1 MGIYFAR
8 YILFLDGR
16 FSFCPFFL
24 LDCRLHT
31 FLFSRIVVY
40 IDPYIKRGT
49 SIVRGAT
56 ALVLSVEDKVP
67 ILASTVSS
75 WWCRILLVFD
85 LSFFFTD
92 CRFLDCVFIFLIR
105 IVSHDFI
112 IVFVFV
118 FYCNSLDSLSSRA
131 AVAVQ
136 ILFSLGVCGESSCW
150 CFLILA
156 KSEQVVRW
164 TGSSMCLFRCVSCL
178 CSYLLP
184 PVFHLFLQSLSE
196 YIYGGGGGVSFTF
209 STIYIRILTFV
220 SLCLS

>member
-1 MGIYFAR
+1 MVVCF
-8 YILFLDGR
+8 FL
-16 FSFCPFFL
+16 CFL

-31 FLFSRIVVY
+31 FLFYWIVVY
-40 IDPYIKRGT
+40 IDLYVKRGT
-49 SIVRGAT
+49 SIVRGA
-56 ALVLSVEDKVP
+56 AVLVLSVEDKAP
-67 ILASTVSS
+67 KLASTVSS

-156 KSEQVVRW
+156 KSEQVVRCVCFAV
-164 TGSSMCLFRCVSCL
+164 CLAYVPT
-178 CSYLLP
+178 LLP
-184 PVFHLFLQSLSE
+184 PVFHLILQSLSE
-196 YIYGGGGGVSFTF
+196 YIY
-209 STIYIRILTFV
+209 IYI
-220 SLCLS
+220 

>member
-16 FSFCPFFL
+16 FFFL
-24 LDCRLHT
+24 SFSLDCRLHT
-31 FLFSRIVVY
+31 FLFYWIVVY
-40 IDPYIKRGT
+40 IDLYVKRGT
-49 SIVRGAT
+49 SIVRGA
-56 ALVLSVEDKVP
+56 AVLVLSVEDKAP
-67 ILASTVSS
+67 KLASTVSS

-156 KSEQVVRW
+156 KSEQVVRCVCFAV
-164 TGSSMCLFRCVSCL
+164 CLAYVPTLF
-178 CSYLLP
+178 P
-184 PVFHLFLQSLSE
+184 PVFHLILQSLSE
-196 YIYGGGGGVSFTF
+196 YISKFCL
-209 STIYIRILTFV
+209 ILMRLL
-220 SLCLS
+220 SL

>member
-16 FSFCPFFL
+16 FFFL
-24 LDCRLHT
+24 SFSLDCRLHT
-31 FLFSRIVVY
+31 FLFYWIVVY
-40 IDPYIKRGT
+40 IDLYVKRGT
-49 SIVRGAT
+49 SIVRGA
-56 ALVLSVEDKVP
+56 AVLVLSVEDKAP
-67 ILASTVSS
+67 KLASTVSS

-156 KSEQVVRW
+156 KSEQVVRCVCFAV
-164 TGSSMCLFRCVSCL
+164 CLAYVPTFCL
-178 CSYLLP
+178 LL
-184 PVFHLFLQSLSE
+184 SILSE
-196 YIYGGGGGVSFTF
+196 RSTSF
-209 STIYIRILTFV
+209 
-220 SLCLS
+220 

>member
-1 MGIYFAR
+1 MVVCF
-8 YILFLDGR
+8 FL
-16 FSFCPFFL
+16 CFL
-24 LDCRLHT
+24 LDCRLHS
-31 FLFSRIVVY
+31 FLFYWIVVY
-40 IDPYIKRGT
+40 IDLYVKRGT
-49 SIVRGAT
+49 SIVRGA
-56 ALVLSVEDKVP
+56 AVLVLSVEDKAP
-67 ILASTVSS
+67 KLASTVSS

-156 KSEQVVRW
+156 KSEQVVRCVCFAV
-164 TGSSMCLFRCVSCL
+164 CLAYVPT
-178 CSYLLP
+178 LLP
-184 PVFHLFLQSLSE
+184 PVFHLILQSLSE
-196 YIYGGGGGVSFTF
+196 YISKFC
-209 STIYIRILTFV
+209 LTLMRLL
-220 SLCLS
+220 SL

>member
-1 MGIYFAR
+1 MVVCF
-8 YILFLDGR
+8 FL
-16 FSFCPFFL
+16 CFL

-31 FLFSRIVVY
+31 FLFYWIVVY
-40 IDPYIKRGT
+40 IDLYVKRGT
-49 SIVRGAT
+49 SIVRGA
-56 ALVLSVEDKVP
+56 AVLVLSVEDKAP
-67 ILASTVSS
+67 KLASTVSS

-92 CRFLDCVFIFLIR
+92 CRYLDCVFIFLIR

-118 FYCNSLDSLSSRA
+118 FYCNSLDCLSSRA

-156 KSEQVVRW
+156 KSEQVVRCVCFAV
-164 TGSSMCLFRCVSCL
+164 CLAYVPTLF
-178 CSYLLP
+178 P
-184 PVFHLFLQSLSE
+184 PVFHLILQSLSE
-196 YIYGGGGGVSFTF
+196 YIY
-209 STIYIRILTFV
+209 IYIFQKFV
-220 SLCLS
+220 VVGKQ